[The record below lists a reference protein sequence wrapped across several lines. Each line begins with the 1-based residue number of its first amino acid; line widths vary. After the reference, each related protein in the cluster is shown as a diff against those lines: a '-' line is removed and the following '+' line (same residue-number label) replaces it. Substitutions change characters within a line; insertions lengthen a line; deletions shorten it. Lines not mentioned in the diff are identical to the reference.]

1 MSNQSIMSKSIL
13 VKIKQSPEILFAKA
27 QQEAGNQGYKLIGD
41 ASKGVISGSGVRG
54 NYKFNGNNV
63 LIMTIH
69 DKPALLSWKTIEEKL
84 IRFLTE

>member
-1 MSNQSIMSKSIL
+1 MSKSIL
-13 VKIKQSPEILFAKA
+13 VKITESPETLFGKA
-27 QQEAGNQGYKLIGD
+27 QQAANSQGYKLIGD

-54 NYKFNGNNV
+54 NYKFNSNNV
-63 LIMTIH
+63 LILTIH